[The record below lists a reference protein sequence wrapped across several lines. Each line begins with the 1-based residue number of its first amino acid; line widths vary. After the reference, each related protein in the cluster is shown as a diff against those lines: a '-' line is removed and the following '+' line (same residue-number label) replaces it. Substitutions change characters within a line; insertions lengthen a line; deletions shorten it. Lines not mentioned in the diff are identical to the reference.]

1 VLALSSLKSN
11 IVHVSECGRHLVVL
25 FSDNQVMLVEDFQR
39 VLNGETVRDIATTI
53 ELGTLQNEYSIYLA
67 YSNGRVGIATVS
79 LTPH

>member
-1 VLALSSLKSN
+1 
-11 IVHVSECGRHLVVL
+11 VL